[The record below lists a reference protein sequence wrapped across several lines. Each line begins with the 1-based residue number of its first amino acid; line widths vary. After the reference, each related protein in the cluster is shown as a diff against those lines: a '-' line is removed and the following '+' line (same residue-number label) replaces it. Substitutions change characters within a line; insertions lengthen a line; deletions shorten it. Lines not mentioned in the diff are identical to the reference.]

1 MPDDRSKMTNVKAP
15 SRRVPRQARAQA
27 RVALI
32 LKTTREIV
40 LLEGTDAV
48 NTRAIAQH
56 AGIPV
61 GSVYQYFKNREE
73 LLRSLYTSA
82 YQDVVGVSFDEVTAL
97 GKGFDWAAHNR
108 QLLHSFWSRAHKH
121 PTFLS
126 LTRWYNNNHAL
137 WEVVPDETSGLAV
150 IISMLMDRSSGKI
163 PVERRDVVLKTA
175 VSSFSVLIDQAIEEQ
190 DEIKALAL
198 IDEIG
203 NLIEAYLIKPYQG

>member
-1 MPDDRSKMTNVKAP
+1 MPDDRTKLTNVRAP

-32 LKTTREIV
+32 LKATREIV
-40 LLEGTDAV
+40 LEEGANAV
-48 NTRAIAQH
+48 NTRSIAVR

-61 GSVYQYFKNREE
+61 GSVYQYFKDREE
-73 LLRSLYTSA
+73 LLRSLYISA
-82 YQDVVGVSFDEVTAL
+82 YEEVVGASFDEVTAL
-97 GKGFDWAAHNR
+97 GKGFNWGAHNR
-108 QLLHSFWSRAHKH
+108 QLLHSFWSRAHRH
-121 PTFLS
+121 PSFLP

-163 PVERRDVVLKTA
+163 PAARREMVLKTA
-175 VSSFSVLIDQAIEEQ
+175 VSSFSVLIDQAIEEE
-190 DEIKALAL
+190 DEIKALGL

-203 NLIEAYLIKPYQG
+203 SLIEAYLIKPYQG